1 MNALR
6 LRAVVRLAALLS
18 LSMPEG
24 AQQPT
29 VITFEEL
36 ETTGWGT
43 GGQLV
48 IERQYENAGVT
59 FNRPILL
66 DYGQGRFARPGF
78 AHSGGK
84 VLQHC
89 YGAEFCFTPF
99 ELRFAQPQS
108 RVKVWAGPSDANG
121 APFRVRMQAFDA
133 AGVELG
139 RWIETVPAGAGRPA
153 VATPLEIA
161 LPLPEI
167 ALVTVRIEE
176 EGPEASNL
184 SLDDVEFD
192 AAVRV
197 SDLAIQSLARSTEDA
212 TRIEATVVNEGG
224 VPSPATTLRLEEDGR
239 TLAQAG
245 IPSLA
250 PGQSVVVALTV
261 DPPAAGTHRWLAR
274 VDPDGLVPE
283 VEENDNTAE
292 LAFEVPRKLWT
303 PVLVGAAVLV
313 AAAAGTTGYRTVR
326 RRRLRIERARLSTA
340 PRIDPGRQE
349 LETHGATGPHVSVRV
364 RAGAPA
370 ISLEEPRA
378 AVTRP

>member
-1 MNALR
+1 VNAIR

-66 DYGQGRFARPGF
+66 DYGQGRFARPEF

-176 EGPEASNL
+176 EGMEMSNL

-197 SDLAIQSLARSTEDA
+197 SDLRIQSLVRSTEE
-212 TRIEATVVNEGG
+212 RVEATVVNEGG
-224 VPSPATTLRLEEDGR
+224 VPSPGTTLRLEEDGR
-239 TLAQAG
+239 TLAQAVV
-245 IPSLA
+245 PSIA

-313 AAAAGTTGYRTVR
+313 AAAAGTTGYRTVGAGDCASSAPVSR
-326 RRRLRIERARLSTA
+326 RRRGSIPDGRSSRRTV
-340 PRIDPGRQE
+340 PPGP
-349 LETHGATGPHVSVRV
+349 T
-364 RAGAPA
+364 
-370 ISLEEPRA
+370 
-378 AVTRP
+378 